1 MDEDQRA
8 ALRAQKV
15 GFVFQS
21 FQLMGNLTALE
32 NVMLP
37 LELGGRKD
45 ARKSRHRDAGAGR
58 PVGAPGSL
66 S

>member
-1 MDEDQRA
+1 MGRTFLRISEDDRA

-37 LELGGRKD
+37 LGTLRT
-45 ARKSRHRDAGAGR
+45 
-58 PVGAPGSL
+58 P
-66 S
+66 